1 MSRRYDSRTTIFS
14 PEGRLYQVEY
24 ALEAINHAGTSI
36 GILTDSGI
44 VLIAER
50 KSISKLQDTQPS
62 QNSSSTYSSFNEKI
76 YTLNESTIC
85 SLAGLNSDAS
95 ILLQYIRNSCQDY
108 LKVYNSNPPIHTIVK
123 QISNLKQ
130 GYTQYGG
137 LRPFGVSFL
146 FAGYDKINGF
156 QLYTTNP
163 SGNYSGWLATSIGSN
178 NSNCQTLL
186 KKHYNNNLSINSA
199 INLAL
204 NILIKSTDL
213 NKLNS
218 INLELSTISLID
230 GSDND
235 EIKIKMFNPI
245 EIDDLIKNLPNLD

>member
-36 GILTDSGI
+36 GILTNKGI

-50 KSISKLQDTQPS
+50 KSLSKLLDTTP
-62 QNSSSTYSSFNEKI
+62 NSNSTSTSSFNEKI
-76 YTLNESTIC
+76 YALNDNTIC
-85 SLAGLNSDAS
+85 AVAGLNSDAS
-95 ILLQYIRNSCQDY
+95 ILIQYIRNSCQDH
-108 LKVYNSNPPIHTIVK
+108 LKTYNSNPSLHHIVK
-123 QISNLKQ
+123 QIANLKQ

-146 FAGYDKINGF
+146 FAGYDSIKGF

-186 KKHYNNNLSINSA
+186 KKHYNDDLSLDDA

-204 NILIKSTDL
+204 NILLKSSDL

-218 INLELSTISLID
+218 NSLELATITLDS
-230 GSDND
+230 ND
-235 EIKIKMFNPI
+235 IVKAKMFPPKEVDQLI
-245 EIDDLIKNLPNLD
+245 EQLKPLD